1 MDDINRISLL
11 RLISQHSVF
20 TLATTTAEVTKRV
33 IFCAQFFRYFFSCS
47 LISLNGFESI
57 RFAAFFV

>member
-20 TLATTTAEVTKRV
+20 TLATTTAVVTKRV
-33 IFCAQFFRYFFSCS
+33 IFCEQFFVIFLVVRSFTER
-47 LISLNGFESI
+47 I
-57 RFAAFFV
+57 